1 MATERQAVRQAV
13 LASTAP
19 PYFIVKF
26 IEDNQLCA
34 VSVKEIV
41 EPSPITLKE
50 GSECVARYAE
60 ARYEAVVVAT
70 AQSFGEAK
78 KLETLLNRQPQQTP
92 APQKRQTPSKP
103 KEPIKKKAANK
114 LRDDFTINVGSP
126 PPQLISGSISN
137 TKPPPDNRDPFDDLT
152 SDSDSDIE
160 DIPRSEDNT
169 YHIVIWT
176 TDVQTQTDDQ
186 EPASSTSHSC
196 RCDQLLKVFGKFSA
210 HVETSLKRI
219 ESELKAVQDKVYSVH
234 DHNNY

>member
-60 ARYEAVVVAT
+60 VRYEAVVVAT

-78 KLETLLNRQPQQTP
+78 KLETLNRQPQQTP

-103 KEPIKKKAANK
+103 IKKKAANK
-114 LRDDFTINVGSP
+114 LRDDFTMNMGSP

-137 TKPPPDNRDPFDDLT
+137 TKSPPNNRDPFDDLT

-160 DIPRSEDNT
+160 DILRSENNT
-169 YHIVIWT
+169 YHIVIGT
-176 TDVQTQTDDQ
+176 TDVQTQTDEQ

-196 RCDQLLKVFGKFSA
+196 RCDQLLVFRA
-210 HVETSLKRI
+210 C
-219 ESELKAVQDKVYSVH
+219 
-234 DHNNY
+234 